1 MKELKLKYRGNDIVF
16 CVPGHIEL
24 KTDGFCISCEM
35 LYEKSVVDKAE
46 LMEMMYER
54 VHQKHKQEFYE
65 YLYVGYIPYIDESVY
80 AYCEK
85 RYYVHKHDITE
96 LFKNKTIQ

>member
-1 MKELKLKYRGNDIVF
+1 MIKLKLKYRDNDIVF
-16 CVPGHIEL
+16 CVPEHIKL

-35 LYEKSVVDKAE
+35 LYEKSVADKAE
-46 LMEMMYER
+46 LMKMMYER

-65 YLYVGYIPYIDESVY
+65 YLYVGYIPYIDESVH

-85 RYYVHKHDITE
+85 RYYVHKHDIAE
-96 LFKNKTIQ
+96 LFKNKIVQ